1 LNNESKKWVNPIDYP
16 LSLDGRLDDRL
27 QSQDDEIF
35 TIARLINCVQFKN
48 TVAEDILKVLIGL
61 PHVGEGAN
69 LNILIVRLLFT
80 LFYVTDSSDI
90 RRITIIPRKAGVSL
104 LVWNSVFCTMFVLLS
119 CSDLSIHPEITYS
132 GHR

>member
-90 RRITIIPRKAGVSL
+90 RRITVIREGRGLVTSVESSLLYNVRSALVSL
-104 LVWNSVFCTMFVLLS
+104 IF
-119 CSDLSIHPEITYS
+119 LSIL
-132 GHR
+132 R